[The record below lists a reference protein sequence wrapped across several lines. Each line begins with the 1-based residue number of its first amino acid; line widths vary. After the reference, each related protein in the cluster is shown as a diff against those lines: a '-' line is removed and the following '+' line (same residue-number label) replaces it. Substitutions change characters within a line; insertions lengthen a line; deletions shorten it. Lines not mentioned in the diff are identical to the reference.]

1 MIRLARLAVTLTVVL
16 GLPLL
21 SGCAPGPAI
30 TRDGPAVAA
39 PTYRVGD
46 RWVYKAQDGFLS
58 PVIWDEVRE
67 VAAVGANGITI
78 RVTQRGPGVDNQRT
92 EELTAPGLVRRGAV
106 FDAETRDFA
115 TPLVRYR
122 FPLTPGESWRGFVTN
137 FNQSTRKAGQFS
149 HWVSVQ
155 GWGQV
160 TTPAGTF
167 DALRLHI
174 SMQLDDEEFWR
185 WPTQCSYYVW
195 YAPAVRGIVLEE
207 KQSFYYEK
215 TDSRSQAMIRS
226 QNGSMQLISFTPGTG
241 ANWEP
246 VGLRPSQRA
255 GWESEERLTRF

>member
-1 MIRLARLAVTLTVVL
+1 MTRYSRLARTLCVVL

-21 SGCAPGPAI
+21 TGCALGPAV

-39 PTYRVGD
+39 PAYRVGD
-46 RWVYKAQDGFLS
+46 RWVYKAQDGFLA
-58 PVIWDEVRE
+58 PVVWEEVRE
-67 VAAVGANGITI
+67 VTAIGVNGITI
-78 RVTQRGPGVDNQRT
+78 RVTQRGPGVDNQRI
-92 EELTAPGLVRRGAV
+92 EELTAPGLVKRGAV

-122 FPLTPGESWRGFVTN
+122 FPLKPGESWRAFVTN
-137 FNQSTRKAGQFS
+137 FNQTTRKDGQFS

-160 TTPAGTF
+160 TTAAGTF
-167 DALRLHI
+167 DALRLNI

-185 WPTQCSYYVW
+185 WPTQCSYSVW

-215 TDSRSQAMIRS
+215 TDSRSHMMIRS
-226 QNGSMQLISFTPGTG
+226 QNGSMQLTSFTPGAG
-241 ANWEP
+241 AN
-246 VGLRPSQRA
+246 
-255 GWESEERLTRF
+255 